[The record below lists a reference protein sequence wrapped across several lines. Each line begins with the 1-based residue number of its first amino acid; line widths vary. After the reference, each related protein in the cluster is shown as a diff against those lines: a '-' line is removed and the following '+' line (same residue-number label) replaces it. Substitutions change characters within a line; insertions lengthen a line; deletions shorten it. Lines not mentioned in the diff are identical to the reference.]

1 MKVKLVAVSFCD
13 DAVDVDLTIGKV
25 YDATL
30 TLKSGTVQIVDDVG
44 DVNHLFKGEYEV
56 VDEA

>member
-1 MKVKLVAVSFCD
+1 MKVKLVWMSFGEA
-13 DAVDVDLTIGKV
+13 AVDVDLTIGKI
-25 YDATL
+25 YEATL